1 MAEFN
6 TVSANEAPKPAR
18 PQVNVARIAEY
29 DSYVTS
35 IAPGDVGKLAPTGEE
50 TPRMLTHRVAWAA
63 KRANVPIKSWVVD
76 GVVYFELTSGG
87 NGKAKRKAKE
97 LVTA

>member
-1 MAEFN
+1 
-6 TVSANEAPKPAR
+6 
-18 PQVNVARIAEY
+18 
-29 DSYVTS
+29 
-35 IAPGDVGKLAPTGEE
+35 
-50 TPRMLTHRVAWAA
+50 MLTHRVAWAA

-76 GVVYFELTSGG
+76 GVVYFELTSG